1 MNPIT
6 ILIPEETDLIEAAGQ
21 ASAAG
26 LHLLCNG
33 RRTVLSP
40 IIPPGWAKV
49 SVQQPRRRP
58 HAPQETPPC
67 AE

>member
-6 ILIPEETDLIEAAGQ
+6 ILIPEETDLIDAAGQ

-26 LHLLCNG
+26 LHLICNG

-40 IIPPGWAKV
+40 IVPPGWAKV
-49 SVQQPRRRP
+49 SLRHSTLP
-58 HAPQETPPC
+58 APEYPPC
-67 AE
+67 TT

>member
-6 ILIPEETDLIEAAGQ
+6 ILIPEETDLIDAAGQ

-26 LHLLCNG
+26 LHLICNG

-40 IIPPGWAKV
+40 IVPPGWAKV
-49 SVQQPRRRP
+49 SLRHSPLSVPEP
-58 HAPQETPPC
+58 PPC
-67 AE
+67 TA

>member
-6 ILIPEETDLIEAAGQ
+6 ILIPEETDLIEAAVQ

-26 LHLLCNG
+26 LHLICNG

-40 IIPPGWAKV
+40 IVPPGWAKV
-49 SVQQPRRRP
+49 SVQRLRHP
-58 HAPQETPPC
+58 HHTQENPPC
-67 AE
+67 AA